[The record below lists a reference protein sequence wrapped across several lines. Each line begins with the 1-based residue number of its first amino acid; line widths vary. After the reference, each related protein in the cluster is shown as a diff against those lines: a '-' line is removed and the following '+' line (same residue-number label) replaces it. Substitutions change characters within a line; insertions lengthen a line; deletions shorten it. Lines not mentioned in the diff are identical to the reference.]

1 MAVGKNK
8 RLAKGKKGGKKK
20 IIDPFTKKDWYDVK
34 APSMFNCRQ
43 VGKTLVSR
51 TVGTKIASDGLKGRV
66 FECNQADLHQDET
79 TFRKF
84 KLICEDVQGKH
95 CLTNFHGMSLTRDK
109 MCSMMKKWQTMIACN
124 VDVTTTDGYKF
135 RVFCVGYTHKRPNQ
149 IKKTSYAQST
159 QKRQI
164 RAKMVEIINREVCT
178 SDLKSFVQK
187 LIPDSI
193 AKDIEKAAH
202 AVYPLHDVFISKV
215 KPLKKP
221 KLDLTRL
228 MELHGEGKSSGN
240 TAPNAAGAA
249 AGEGAVVSRSDD
261 YEPPVQEA
269 V

>member
-20 IIDPFTKKDWYDVK
+20 IVDPFTKKDWYDVK

-79 TFRKF
+79 TYRKF

-109 MCSMMKKWQTMIACN
+109 LCSMMKKWQTMIDCH
-124 VDVTTTDGYKF
+124 VDVSTTDGYKF

-159 QKRQI
+159 QGISAQLDVKHI
-164 RAKMVEIINREVCT
+164 RMRVLFIRNAK
-178 SDLKSFVQK
+178 
-187 LIPDSI
+187 
-193 AKDIEKAAH
+193 
-202 AVYPLHDVFISKV
+202 SKV
-215 KPLKKP
+215 
-221 KLDLTRL
+221 
-228 MELHGEGKSSGN
+228 
-240 TAPNAAGAA
+240 
-249 AGEGAVVSRSDD
+249 
-261 YEPPVQEA
+261 
-269 V
+269 